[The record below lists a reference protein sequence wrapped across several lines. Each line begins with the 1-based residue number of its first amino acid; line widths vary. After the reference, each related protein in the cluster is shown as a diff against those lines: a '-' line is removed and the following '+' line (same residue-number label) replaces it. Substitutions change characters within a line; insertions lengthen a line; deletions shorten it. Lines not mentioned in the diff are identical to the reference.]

1 MTDPTDPIA
10 ILSVSPIRRLF
21 STGVQAGLGVV
32 LILTAG
38 QLPDPSPLALVT
50 LLALGGA
57 ALWMAWNMYHATS
70 RDVILTREAVTDSQG
85 ETIARLDDIRSVD
98 SGFFAFKPSNGF
110 LLRLSS
116 KHSRR
121 WVPGL
126 WWRMGTRVGIG
137 GATNGKAARDM
148 ADIIRLIKA
157 DPSAGLPPEG

>member
-1 MTDPTDPIA
+1 MIDPSEPIA
-10 ILSVSPIRRLF
+10 ILSISPARRLF

-38 QLPDPSPLALVT
+38 QLPDPNPAAIVI
-50 LLALGGA
+50 LLGLGGL
-57 ALWMAWNMYHATS
+57 ALWMAYTMYRATS
-70 RDVILTREAVTDSQG
+70 RSLTLTRVAIIDSAG
-85 ETIARLDDIRSVD
+85 ETVARLEDIRSVD

-110 LLRLSS
+110 LLRLTH
-116 KHSRR
+116 KHARR

-126 WWRMGTRVGIG
+126 WWRWGTRIGVG

-157 DPSAGLPPEG
+157 DPTAGQPPED

>member
-1 MTDPTDPIA
+1 MTEPTDPIA

-38 QLPDPSPLALVT
+38 QLPDPSPLGLVT
-50 LLALGGA
+50 LLALGGV
-57 ALWMAWNMYHATS
+57 ALWMAWNMYQATG

-85 ETIARLDDIRSVD
+85 ETIARLEDITSVD

-116 KHSRR
+116 KASRR

-126 WWRMGTRVGIG
+126 WWRVGTRVGIG

-157 DPSAGLPPEG
+157 DPSAGLPPEN